1 MAQKIAAVREIN
13 VSLMPPDAERERERA
28 FLQWLVSVDTSFLE
42 CRNGRHVS
50 RGLTDPRTALSV
62 KQGMCYVEA
71 ACPRCGTVLH
81 SAINVD
87 DGFLVG
93 PHLSVRW
100 KDTILGS
107 LCAGS

>member
-1 MAQKIAAVREIN
+1 MTQKMAAAGGSN
-13 VSLMPPDAERERERA
+13 VSLTPPDAEREREKA

-50 RGLTDPRTALSV
+50 RGLTDAHTALSV

-71 ACPRCGTVLH
+71 ACPRCGTILR

-93 PHLSVRW
+93 PHTRTSYEY
-100 KDTILGS
+100 
-107 LCAGS
+107 